1 MGNVSPECLSDAETS
16 LAQPSSPTFDADWEN
31 ECIKTVKSMFL
42 TELEPK
48 LASSVPFVP
57 KPPVTEN
64 FAVKEFSR
72 GNWFITSL
80 LEKNFKALAFL
91 EF

>member
-1 MGNVSPECLSDAETS
+1 MHVGNVSPECLSDVETS

-48 LASSVPFVP
+48 LASSVPFVR
-57 KPPVTEN
+57 KPPVASGFDDN
-64 FAVKEFSR
+64 EFSR
-72 GNWFITSL
+72 GKIFKIA
-80 LEKNFKALAFL
+80 NFL
-91 EF
+91 